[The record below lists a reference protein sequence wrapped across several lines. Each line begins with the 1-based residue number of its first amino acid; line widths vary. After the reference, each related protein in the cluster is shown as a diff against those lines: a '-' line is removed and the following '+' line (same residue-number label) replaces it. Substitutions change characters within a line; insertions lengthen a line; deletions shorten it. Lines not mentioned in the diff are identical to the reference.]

1 MYSLSSKV
9 EASIFH
15 NKIHL
20 SQQKIQN
27 GSQQP
32 GLKVY
37 IVVVTLLYEWV
48 VMPGEHTIK
57 QKWTHP
63 RPKHY

>member
-1 MYSLSSKV
+1 
-9 EASIFH
+9 
-15 NKIHL
+15 
-20 SQQKIQN
+20 
-27 GSQQP
+27 
-32 GLKVY
+32 VY